1 MQTQKMCIHLQFY
14 NSQKITGILKLNFA
28 FGTNF
33 KMKLLNCHIMNFIE
47 KKNKVKFIQSN
58 DLYSSNLGKSFM
70 ISLHCLLIGCKFTSP
85 LLQNFFCHLF

>member
-1 MQTQKMCIHLQFY
+1 MQKHCNKMCTFDTVYILMQTQKMCIHLQFY

-47 KKNKVKFIQSN
+47 KKNKVIYTK
-58 DLYSSNLGKSFM
+58 
-70 ISLHCLLIGCKFTSP
+70 
-85 LLQNFFCHLF
+85 